1 MRAVPQFRQDRRVAC
16 RGRGLALRRKPV
28 SPTAKPQERTTL
40 PHLSDSQTTPPPAA
54 AVTPAGTLLRRL
66 WREHIAGYWP
76 RLLAAAFLMSLEGA
90 ALGLLAWLIQ
100 PLFDDLFSAGD
111 LTGVGWVALAIAG
124 VFAMRAIAGFG
135 QRVILVA
142 VGLKVTT
149 ALQSRLLRHM
159 LSLDLSFFRNMAPGA
174 LIERV
179 RGDTLAL
186 QGIAANTVMSLGRDT
201 IGLVALLTVMV
212 LNDWRWTLL
221 ALIGLPL
228 LVLPILA
235 LQRYIRTTTTA
246 SREAASQLST
256 QLDEIFHG
264 AQSVKL
270 NRLEAHEM
278 ARFDGEVSRFLR
290 QALRAQRGLAA
301 NPATIDLVSAIG
313 LVAVLYFGGAQII
326 SGEKTV
332 GQFMS
337 FFTALGLIFDPL
349 RRLSNIAG
357 QLQAGVASLQRLYDV
372 LEMQPTILAPA
383 KPRPLR
389 AGDIAFDDVTFGY
402 AGTPVLR
409 GLSFVA
415 KAGQTTAIVG
425 PSGAGKTTVFG
436 LLTRLIDADAGRITI
451 AGDAVGD
458 FDLDQL
464 RDAIAVVGQETAL
477 FDATIAENIRF
488 GRLDATPAEVRAAAE
503 AASVLEFSDALPLG
517 LDTAV
522 GPRGSALS
530 GGQRQ
535 RITIARAILKAAPIL
550 LLDEPTS
557 ALDARSEQVVQDALT
572 RLSAGRT
579 TLVIAHRLS
588 TIRDADLIV
597 VLDRGQVIEQGTHA
611 ELMAKNGAYARLE
624 ALQSA
629 GLLPQL

>member
-1 MRAVPQFRQDRRVAC
+1 MA
-16 RGRGLALRRKPV
+16 
-28 SPTAKPQERTTL
+28 
-40 PHLSDSQTTPPPAA
+40 
-54 AVTPAGTLLRRL
+54 RL
-66 WREHIAGYWP
+66 WREHVAGYWP
-76 RLLAAAFLMSLEGA
+76 RLLAAALLMSIEGA

-100 PLFDDLFSAGD
+100 PLFDDLFAAGNM
-111 LTGVGWVALAIAG
+111 TGVGWVALAIAA
-124 VFAMRAIAGFG
+124 VFALRALAGFA

-149 ALQSRLLRHM
+149 ALQSRLLRHI
-159 LSLDLSFFRNMAPGA
+159 LSLDLTFFRDMAPGA

-186 QGIAANTVMSLGRDT
+186 QGIATTTVTSLGRDT

-212 LNDWRWTLL
+212 LNDWVWTLL

-235 LQRYIRTTTTA
+235 LQRYIRVTTTA
-246 SREAASQLST
+246 SREAASRLST

-270 NRLEAHEM
+270 NRLEAHET
-278 ARFDGEVSRFLR
+278 ARFDGEVRGFLR

-301 NPATIDLVSAIG
+301 NPAAIDLVSAIG
-313 LVAVLYFGGAQII
+313 LVAVLYYGGAQII
-326 SGEKTV
+326 AGEKTV

-372 LEMQPTILAPA
+372 LDQQPTILPPA
-383 KPRPLR
+383 NPQPL
-389 AGDIAFDDVTFGY
+389 ALGDIRFDDVSFGY
-402 AGTPVLR
+402 SGTPVLD
-409 GLSFVA
+409 GLSFLA

-425 PSGAGKTTVFG
+425 PSGAGKTTIFG
-436 LLTRLIDADAGRITI
+436 LLTRLIDAEAGRISI
-451 AGDAVGD
+451 GDVAVGGVD
-458 FDLDQL
+458 IDQL

-477 FDATIAENIRF
+477 FDTTIAENIRL
-488 GRLDATPAEVRAAAE
+488 GRLDATPDEIQAAAR
-503 AASVLEFSDALPLG
+503 AASVLEFAQQLPLG
-517 LDTAV
+517 LDTPV

-535 RITIARAILKAAPIL
+535 RVTIARAILKAAPIL

-557 ALDARSEQVVQDALT
+557 ALDARSEQLVQDALT
-572 RLSAGRT
+572 KLSAGRT

-588 TIRDADLIV
+588 TIRDADRIV
-597 VLDRGQVIEQGTHA
+597 VLDRGRVIEQGNHA
-611 ELMAKNGAYARLE
+611 ELMALNGAYARLE

>member
-1 MRAVPQFRQDRRVAC
+1 MPVPD
-16 RGRGLALRRKPV
+16 
-28 SPTAKPQERTTL
+28 KPQERITL
-40 PHLSDSQTTPPPAA
+40 QNFSETETTPAPAT
-54 AVTPAGTLLRRL
+54 TPAGTLLARL
-66 WREHIAGYWP
+66 WREHVVQYWP
-76 RLLAAAFLMSLEGA
+76 RLVLAGVLMSLEGA

-100 PLFDDLFSAGD
+100 PLFDDLFSAGNM
-111 LTGVGWVALAIAG
+111 TGVGWVALAIAG
-124 VFAMRAIAGFG
+124 VFALRAVAGFG

-149 ALQSRLLRHM
+149 ALQSRLLRHI
-159 LSLDLSFFRNMAPGA
+159 LSLDLSFFRDMAPGA

-186 QGIAANTVMSLGRDT
+186 QGIAASTVMSLGRDT
-201 IGLVALLTVMV
+201 IGLVALLTVML

-235 LQRYIRTTTTA
+235 LQRYIRITTTA
-246 SREAASQLST
+246 SREAAAKLST

-270 NRLEAHEM
+270 NRLERHEM
-278 ARFDGEVSRFLR
+278 TRFDGEVRGFLR
-290 QALRAQRGLAA
+290 HALRAQRGMAA

-313 LVAVLYFGGAQII
+313 LVAVLFYGGAEII
-326 SGEKTV
+326 SGEKSV

-372 LEMQPTILAPA
+372 LEVRPTILPPA
-383 KPRPLR
+383 EPRPLQP
-389 AGDIAFDDVTFGY
+389 GDIAFEAVEFGY
-402 AGTPVLR
+402 GGMGVLR

-436 LLTRLIDADAGRITI
+436 LLTRLIDADAGRVSIG
-451 AGDAVGD
+451 ADAVGD
-458 FDLDQL
+458 LDLDQL

-477 FDATIAENIRF
+477 FDATIAENIRL
-488 GRLDATPAEVRAAAE
+488 GRLDATPDEVRAAAE
-503 AASVLEFSDALPLG
+503 AASVLEFTDHLPLG
-517 LDTAV
+517 LDTPV

-535 RITIARAILKAAPIL
+535 RVTIARAILKAAPIL

-557 ALDARSEQVVQDALT
+557 ALDARSEQLVQEALT

-588 TIRDADLIV
+588 TIREADLIV

-611 ELMAKNGAYARLE
+611 ELMAQNGAYARLE

>member
-1 MRAVPQFRQDRRVAC
+1 M
-16 RGRGLALRRKPV
+16 
-28 SPTAKPQERTTL
+28 
-40 PHLSDSQTTPPPAA
+40 
-54 AVTPAGTLLRRL
+54 TPAGTLLRRL

-76 RLLAAAFLMSLEGA
+76 RLLTAAFLMSLEGA

-100 PLFDDLFSAGD
+100 PLFDDLFTAGD

-124 VFAMRAIAGFG
+124 VFALRAIAGFG

-142 VGLKVTT
+142 IGLKVTT
-149 ALQSRLLRHM
+149 ALQSRLLRHI

-246 SREAASQLST
+246 SRDAASQLST

-313 LVAVLYFGGAQII
+313 LVAVLYYGGAQII
-326 SGEKTV
+326 AGEKTV

-372 LEMQPTILAPA
+372 LEMRPTILAPA
-383 KPRPLR
+383 QPRPLR
-389 AGDIAFDDVTFGY
+389 AGDIAFENVEFGY
-402 AGTPVLR
+402 GGTPVLR

-451 AGDAVGD
+451 AGDAVS
-458 FDLDQL
+458 DLDLEQL

-477 FDATIAENIRF
+477 FDATIGENIRL
-488 GRLDATPAEVRAAAE
+488 GRLDATPDEVRAAAE
-503 AASVLEFSDALPLG
+503 AASVLDFSDALPLG
-517 LDTAV
+517 LDTGV

-557 ALDARSEQVVQDALT
+557 ALDARSEQLVQDALT

-597 VLDRGQVIEQGTHA
+597 VLDQGRVIEQGTHA
-611 ELMAKNGAYARLE
+611 ELMARNGAYARLE

>member
-1 MRAVPQFRQDRRVAC
+1 M
-16 RGRGLALRRKPV
+16 
-28 SPTAKPQERTTL
+28 
-40 PHLSDSQTTPPPAA
+40 
-54 AVTPAGTLLRRL
+54 TPAGTLLRRL

-76 RLLAAAFLMSLEGA
+76 RLLTAAFLMSLEGA

-100 PLFDDLFSAGD
+100 PLFDDLFTAGD

-124 VFAMRAIAGFG
+124 VFALRAIAGFG

-142 VGLKVTT
+142 IGLKVTT
-149 ALQSRLLRHM
+149 ALQSRLLRHI

-246 SREAASQLST
+246 SRDAASQLST

-313 LVAVLYFGGAQII
+313 LVAVLYYGGAQII
-326 SGEKTV
+326 AGEKTV

-372 LEMQPTILAPA
+372 LEMRPTILAPA
-383 KPRPLR
+383 QPRPLR
-389 AGDIAFDDVTFGY
+389 AGDIAFEDVEFGY
-402 AGTPVLR
+402 GGTPVLR

-451 AGDAVGD
+451 AGDAVS
-458 FDLDQL
+458 DLDLEQL

-477 FDATIAENIRF
+477 FDATIGENIRL
-488 GRLDATPAEVRAAAE
+488 GRLDATPDEVRAAAE
-503 AASVLEFSDALPLG
+503 AASVLDFSDALPLG
-517 LDTAV
+517 LDTGV

-557 ALDARSEQVVQDALT
+557 ALDARSEQLVQDALT

-597 VLDRGQVIEQGTHA
+597 VLDQGRVIEQGTHA
-611 ELMAKNGAYARLE
+611 ELMAQNGAYARLE

>member
-1 MRAVPQFRQDRRVAC
+1 LPVPD
-16 RGRGLALRRKPV
+16 
-28 SPTAKPQERTTL
+28 KPQERTTL
-40 PHLSDSQTTPPPAA
+40 QNLSDTDTTPAPT
-54 AVTPAGTLLRRL
+54 VTPAGTLLARL
-66 WREHIAGYWP
+66 WREHVVGYWP
-76 RLLAAAFLMSLEGA
+76 RLLLAGVLMSLEGA

-100 PLFDDLFSAGD
+100 PLFDDLFSAGNM
-111 LTGVGWVALAIAG
+111 TGVGWVALAIAG
-124 VFAMRAIAGFG
+124 VFALRAIAGFG

-149 ALQSRLLRHM
+149 ALQSRLLRHI
-159 LSLDLSFFRNMAPGA
+159 LSLDLSFFRGMAPGA

-201 IGLVALLTVMV
+201 IGLVALLTVM
-212 LNDWRWTLL
+212 LMNDWRWTLL

-235 LQRYIRTTTTA
+235 LQRYIRVTTTA
-246 SREAASQLST
+246 SREAASRLST

-270 NRLEAHEM
+270 NRLEGHEM
-278 ARFDGEVSRFLR
+278 ARFEGEVRGFLR

-313 LVAVLYFGGAQII
+313 LVAVLYYGGAQII
-326 SGEKTV
+326 SGEKSV

-372 LEMQPTILAPA
+372 LEERPTILPPA
-383 KPRPLR
+383 EPRPLQP
-389 AGDIAFDDVTFGY
+389 GDITFAGVEFGY

-415 KAGQTTAIVG
+415 KAGQTTAIIG
-425 PSGAGKTTVFG
+425 PSGAGKTTIFG
-436 LLTRLIDADAGRITI
+436 LLTRLIDADAGRISI
-451 AGDAVGD
+451 GADAVGD
-458 FDLDQL
+458 LDLDQL

-477 FDATIAENIRF
+477 FDATIAENIRL
-488 GRLDATPAEVRAAAE
+488 GRLDATPDEVRAAAD
-503 AASVLEFSDALPLG
+503 AASVLEFSDHLPLG
-517 LDTAV
+517 LDTPV

-535 RITIARAILKAAPIL
+535 RVTIARAILKAAPIL

-557 ALDARSEQVVQDALT
+557 ALDARSEQLVQEALT
-572 RLSAGRT
+572 RLGAGRT

-588 TIRDADLIV
+588 TIREADLIV

-611 ELMAKNGAYARLE
+611 ELMAKDGAYVRLE